1 MKFNYP
7 FIGLCYGLFRNTFYI
22 KDATIKDLD
31 SPVVEKRIP
40 LLYSQKL
47 FAIGCSTIIQIY
59 YWPIIMGIDMSR
71 FEIWLRNKNTNSYFV
86 KSKKDYFYDYIINI

>member
-47 FAIGCSTIIQIY
+47 FAIVCSTTIQTYI
-59 YWPIIMGIDMSR
+59 WPFTMCIDTSR
-71 FEIWLRNKNTNSYFV
+71 FEIWLRNKNANSYFV
-86 KSKKDYFYDYIINI
+86 KSKKDYFYEYITNL